1 MKEGEHSK
9 SNSEKS
15 GDNARSRLRVTPS
28 LVLWGVLALVAL
40 TLLAQNT
47 EETNVDVF
55 GWRIIAPLFV
65 IIGAALLIGWGLGE
79 LGTRVWRWRRRD
91 R

>member
-1 MKEGEHSK
+1 MKEREQDKSK
-9 SNSEKS
+9 SEKPD
-15 GDNARSRLRVTPS
+15 GHHGSRPRVTPS
-28 LVLWGVLALVAL
+28 LVLWGVLAVVAII
-40 TLLAQNT
+40 LLAQNT

-65 IIGAALLIGWGLGE
+65 IIGAALVIGWGLGE

>member
-1 MKEGEHSK
+1 MKEGEQSK

-15 GDNARSRLRVTPS
+15 GDNARSRPRVTPS
-28 LVLWGVLALVAL
+28 LVLWGVLAVVAII
-40 TLLAQNT
+40 LLAQNT

>member
-9 SNSEKS
+9 SKSDKS
-15 GDNARSRLRVTPS
+15 GDNARSRSRVTPS
-28 LVLWGVLALVAL
+28 LVLWGVLAVVAII
-40 TLLAQNT
+40 LLAQNT

>member
-1 MKEGEHSK
+1 VNEREQGK
-9 SNSEKS
+9 SNSDKS
-15 GDNARSRLRVTPS
+15 DHHSGLRLRLTPS
-28 LVLWGVLALVAL
+28 LVLWGVLAVVAVV
-40 TLLAQNT
+40 LLAQNT
-47 EETNVDVF
+47 EETNVDFF
-55 GWRIIAPLFV
+55 GWRITAPLFV